1 MSYIKPKSTYS
12 LPNRYRSTPKHRTKR
27 APVSMYSSP
36 QFLPRNN
43 INFNSVYQPPSECSL
58 YSNHNRQSLNQN
70 VFYNQIYASSLPY
83 QSKFDAD
90 FTNASKVQVHAADK
104 IFYDPPIADD
114 LDFSEYYKN
123 NNYYLG
129 SFQPEEN
136 FVPKSTD
143 KEPIYYDCGNE
154 TSLIDDN
161 ILTSPLS
168 VAPINFDVQSLT
180 IEEEFYGD
188 I

>member
-12 LPNRYRSTPKHRTKR
+12 LPNRYCSTPKHRTKR
-27 APVSMYSSP
+27 APMSMYSSP

-43 INFNSVYQPPSECSL
+43 INFNSVYLPPSECSL

-83 QSKFDAD
+83 ESKFDAD
-90 FTNASKVQVHAADK
+90 FTNASQVQVHAADK
-104 IFYDPPIADD
+104 VFVDRTADE

-123 NNYYLG
+123 NNYYLS
-129 SFQPEEN
+129 SFKPEEN
-136 FVPKSTD
+136 FVCKDLD

-154 TSLIDDN
+154 TSLIEDN
-161 ILTSPLS
+161 VLTTPLR

-180 IEEEFYGD
+180 IEEEYYGD
-188 I
+188 V